1 MFLQYFSKTYAFALK
16 NALNIS
22 IDHSS
27 LLTRRTKKMN
37 KIRFIAL
44 EKPFI
49 FFFYNISL
57 RRILS
62 PPDSLI
68 WKLNIILINHEMSAR
83 AGPAGPRRAPAHVP
97 PPHPPCVLRLPP
109 PPRARE
115 RPLLIPAGLRLPA
128 FIVKITARLLQGDS
142 RKLNN
147 SRVAIWSCKRP
158 FWTKVVILKSP
169 WFFGYLVVI

>member
-1 MFLQYFSKTYAFALK
+1 MVPAWSRTAFLPPHYTRFCIKQTPPLPFLQIFVAALLQVVEKKLKTTIFSSWQDLYFLFLQYFSKTYAFALK

-109 PPRARE
+109 PPTCS
-115 RPLLIPAGLRLPA
+115 
-128 FIVKITARLLQGDS
+128 FS
-142 RKLNN
+142 R
-147 SRVAIWSCKRP
+147 S
-158 FWTKVVILKSP
+158 
-169 WFFGYLVVI
+169 Y